1 MTIAYGEKRED
12 FVMQPVSG
20 KALPVYEGE
29 TIRIVQEV
37 GGQCVDFNCFNLHDY
52 KEYMSVGHMRRQGI
66 RVVKG
71 DYVLSAP
78 PRSGLMMWIAEMAET
93 CVTDLIG
100 SRCSPD
106 LFEATWGFESHTNCQ
121 DTLAESIGEYGLSPD
136 DTHDSFNMWMNTGW
150 DDRGRWDIR
159 RNTGPKGD
167 FVDLLALKDVLAV
180 PIVCGSGDVTGISN
194 FSLKPIRVQVFEKS
208 AETERI
214 VNAHHDR
221 FGKLKGQRSP
231 DQYRIK
237 DIKATRELTRD
248 PDYEPQFVNYPLR
261 FEDIEVQL
269 TQEDRRDLERMKALG
284 KAENDGDGIRY
295 AVFTWYT
302 ATRSEPN
309 PFSNKSV
316 RGD

>member
-1 MTIAYGEKRED
+1 MAIQYGKMREE

-29 TIRIVQEV
+29 TLRIIQEV

-66 RVVKG
+66 RVVNG

-106 LFEATWGFESHTNCQ
+106 LFEATWGFALHTNCQ

-159 RNTGPKGD
+159 QNTGPKGD
-167 FVDLLALKDVLAV
+167 YVDLLALKDVLAV

-208 AETERI
+208 AETER
-214 VNAHHDR
+214 VVKEHLDR

-237 DIKATRELTRD
+237 EIKTTRELTRD
-248 PDYEPQFVNYPLR
+248 PNYEPQFVNYPLR
-261 FEDIEVQL
+261 FEDIEVEL

-284 KAENDGDGIRY
+284 KADNDGDGIRY

-302 ATRSEPN
+302 ANRSEPS
-309 PFSNKSV
+309 PFSNKSI